1 MEETK
6 EYIETGILELY
17 VLGQLSADDQKEV
30 EAMATNFPE
39 VKREIDAIE
48 IAMERYAIH
57 NAVLPSEDLT
67 TRIFEKIGRQ
77 EAGEAKVVPLYP
89 KNQDAKIKKLRFA
102 LVACIAL
109 LLVSVV
115 ELFSAHRKL
124 DVAEHKIVSL
134 SLDREKFAARA
145 SYQENTN
152 QQLKKV
158 ADMIGD
164 PAWTIVKLAGTK
176 MTPDAK
182 MMVYW
187 NKENKNVVVDN
198 SRMTLPANDNQHQ
211 YQLWALVDGK
221 PVDLGVFDSTADS
234 SLILVKMKEISTA
247 QAFAVTL
254 EKQGG
259 SVSPT
264 MDQMVVMGGISI

>member
-1 MEETK
+1 MEEAK

-17 VLGQLSADDQKEV
+17 VLGQLSADEQKEV
-30 EAMATNFPE
+30 EFMATKFPE
-39 VKREIDAIE
+39 VKAEVGAIE
-48 IAMERYAIH
+48 VVMEQYAIQMR
-57 NAVLPSEDLT
+57 VDPSEDLT
-67 TRIFEKIGRQ
+67 QKIFNKI
-77 EAGEAKVVPLYP
+77 EPAAIKTVPIYP
-89 KNQDAKIKKLRFA
+89 ENQDAKVRRLRFA

-109 LLVSVV
+109 LLLSVV

-124 DVAEHKIVSL
+124 DVAENKIASL
-134 SLDREKFAARA
+134 SLDKEKFAARA

-152 QQLKKV
+152 VQLKKV

-164 PAWTIVKLAGTK
+164 PSWTIVKLAGTK
-176 MTPDAK
+176 LTPGAK

-187 NKENKNVVVDN
+187 NKESKNVVVDN
-198 SRMTLPANDNQHQ
+198 SKMALPENDAEHQ

-221 PVDLGVFDSTADS
+221 PVDLGVFNSKTDST
-234 SLILVKMKEISTA
+234 LILVKMKEIPKA

-259 SVSPT
+259 SLNPT
-264 MDQMVVMGGISI
+264 MDQMVAMGGVSI